1 MYKRHLIV
9 VILLQIFTISTLQ
22 AQAQTLNKEFPAETL
37 DKRLTKMTQESKI
50 NILFDLNVVK
60 GVNISAYK
68 AKNQTW
74 EQILQSTLSS
84 TNFTFKKS
92 GSSYIIVKKGIPVKK
107 LQPGSIKGT
116 VTDIQGVPLPGA
128 TLQIT
133 GVTNLTTISGNDG
146 TYSFSLQSGTYTLE
160 ARYISFQTQRITN
173 LVVTENNTTSLNIA
187 LKDNSD
193 QSLSEVVV
201 TSTYK
206 KTAASTDGLFR
217 QQQKAAQMSD
227 GISAE
232 QIAKTPDSDVAA
244 SLKRITGVT
253 TIADKFVVVRSLGER
268 WNTAV
273 MDGIVLPS
281 TDYNNQFSFDIIPTA
296 MVESV
301 VVSKTATPDMN
312 ASFAGGYIEI
322 KTKDIPNKDFFSFN
336 WGSSYNTQS
345 TFKPFLSRQ
354 QGKNDYFGYDDGTR
368 DFPKGLEYS
377 DFNTGNFF
385 EQSKRFTND
394 NFTTYKT
401 TGDPGSS
408 FQLAFGKKF
417 ELKNNNKWGFAGA
430 VSTKYEQTILDIDH
444 TGRSSWI
451 FNARRADD
459 TTPTRFFDFKNEGAN
474 YTTSSTV
481 AGMLNFGLQLGTN
494 RFSFRNSYTHTADI
508 SLTQIT
514 GWNQYSGTGDP
525 GSAEGAYNYFY
536 NGVLSEGASSAD
548 IEFPRTAQYNYPV
561 YQQLLQNKLEGN
573 HKLGNTIDLNWFAAR
588 TAVEYDMKDFTSNLK
603 YYRMSGDEMYA
614 HYFIY
619 NASSGII
626 RKNIDSDSQDYN
638 FGANITL
645 QFNKEH
651 FKNTIKAGYFGAL
664 RENTNQQT
672 SASLKADENR
682 PNLPAS
688 ERNILYFSS
697 LTELL
702 DGTHYE
708 PGQVGWS
715 VLDYYGEKYHGK
727 VSQHAPFLM
736 FDQRINTKWR
746 LVWGARAEYYKYEVL
761 QTQRENAVE
770 DGFDEKQLDDKL
782 WEFLPSANFTYS
794 PTTKI
799 NFRLAYSRA
808 VIRPSFQER
817 TAIPFYDPISSGTV
831 INAYGVLSTIVDN
844 YDFKW
849 EWFPGLGEILSFGVY
864 HKKFIKPIERVG
876 YSTAEGNLQLYV
888 GNSNQAVLTGFE
900 AELRK
905 SLGFIAQSPFW
916 NKFFVSANF
925 TFNDTKVTGYKVIL
939 GNDGKT
945 DAPTY
950 KANRPLY
957 GQTPWAYNLGFA
969 YDGERLG
976 LNIVQNA
983 KGDQYITVGYDYE
996 DEEIQRPYS
1005 TTDAQLSY
1013 RFLKDK
1019 NFQVKFNIKNLFNT
1033 PIETYNNYLSYKT
1046 DNPNWGQEGNTA
1058 IRDRYIL
1065 SPGTSKKY
1073 DEDTDELMF
1082 RAYRGT
1088 TFSLNMNYSF

>member
-1 MYKRHLIV
+1 MYKRFFIAI
-9 VILLQIFTISTLQ
+9 ILLQIFTISNL
-22 AQAQTLNKEFPAETL
+22 QAQTLNKEFSAETL
-37 DKRLTKMTQESKI
+37 DKRLTKMAQESKI
-50 NILFDLNVVK
+50 NILFDLNLVK
-60 GVNISAYK
+60 GINVPAYK

-74 EQILQSTLSS
+74 EQILQSSLSS
-84 TNFTFKKS
+84 TNFTFKRS
-92 GSSYIIVKKGIPVKK
+92 GSSYIIVKKAVPVKK
-107 LQPGSIKGT
+107 QQPGSIKGT
-116 VTDIQGVPLPGA
+116 VTDSQGVPLPGA

-133 GVTNLTTISGNDG
+133 GTTNLTTISGNDG
-146 TYSFSLQSGTYTLE
+146 TYSFSLQSGKYILE
-160 ARYISFQTQRITN
+160 ARYISFQTQRITD

-187 LKDNSD
+187 LKDNAD

-232 QIAKTPDSDVAA
+232 QIAKTPDSDIAA

-296 MVESV
+296 MVESI

-322 KTKDIPNKDFFSFN
+322 KTKDIPNKDFFSFS
-336 WGSSYNTQS
+336 WGSSYNTLS
-345 TFKPFLSRQ
+345 AFKPFLSRQ
-354 QGKNDYFGYDDGTR
+354 NGKYDYFGYDDGTR
-368 DFPKGLEYS
+368 NFPKGLERS
-377 DFNTGNFF
+377 DFNDENFF

-401 TGDPGSS
+401 KADPGSS

-417 ELKNNNKWGFAGA
+417 ELKNDNKWGFAGA
-430 VSTKYEQTILDIDH
+430 ISSKYEQTILDIDH
-444 TGRSSWI
+444 TARSNWMY
-451 FNARRADD
+451 NAFRVDD
-459 TTPTRFFDFKNEGAN
+459 TAPTDFFDYKNKGVS

-481 AGMLNFGLQLGTN
+481 AGMLNFGLQLGRN

-514 GWNQYSGTGDP
+514 GWNEQGDTA
-525 GSAEGAYNYFY
+525 SDDSYNYFY
-536 NGVLSEGASSAD
+536 TGVLPEGKGVESIAL
-548 IEFPRTAQYNYPV
+548 PRTVQYNYPV

-573 HKLGNTIDLNWFAAR
+573 HKLGNTIDLNWFGAR
-588 TAVEYDMKDFTSNLK
+588 TAVEYDLKDFTTNLK
-603 YYRMSGDEMYA
+603 YYGFSGNEMYS
-614 HYFIY
+614 YYLIY
-619 NASSGII
+619 NSSPGII
-626 RKNIDSDSQDYN
+626 RQNIDNDSEDYN
-638 FGANITL
+638 FGANIAL
-645 QFNKEH
+645 QLNKEY

-664 RENTNQQT
+664 RENTNQQS
-672 SASLKADENR
+672 SASLKVDENR
-682 PNLPAS
+682 PNLPAN
-688 ERNILYFSS
+688 ERTTLILSS

-708 PGQVGWS
+708 PGQVGWA
-715 VLDYYGEKYHGK
+715 VPRYYGGKYHGK

-736 FDQRINTKWR
+736 FDQRINTQWR
-746 LVWGARAEYYKYEVL
+746 LVWGARAEYYKYELL
-761 QTQRENAVE
+761 QTQRENIVE
-770 DGFDEKQLDDKL
+770 DDFDEKQLDDKL

-794 PTTKI
+794 PTTKM
-799 NFRLAYSRA
+799 NFRLAYNKA

-817 TAIPFYDPISSGTV
+817 TAIPFYDPLASAKI
-831 INAYGVLSTIVDN
+831 INAGVLSTIVNN

-864 HKKFIKPIERVG
+864 HKKFINPIERIG
-876 YSTAEGNLQLYV
+876 HRSPEGSLDLYV
-888 GNSNQAVLTGFE
+888 GNSKQAVLTGFE
-900 AELRK
+900 AEIRK
-905 SLGFIAQSPFW
+905 SFGFIGQNPFLD
-916 NKFFVSANF
+916 KFFVSANF
-925 TFNDTKVTGYKVIL
+925 TFNDTKVTGYIDKL
-939 GNDGKT
+939 GNYGQA

-950 KANRPLY
+950 KANRPMY

-983 KGDQYITVGYDYE
+983 KGDQYITVGYDYQ

-1005 TTDAQLSY
+1005 TTDVQLSY

-1046 DNPNWGQEGNTA
+1046 DNPNWGQEDNTA

-1073 DEDTDELMF
+1073 DKDTDELMF
-1082 RAYRGT
+1082 RAHRGT

>member
-9 VILLQIFTISTLQ
+9 VIILQIFTISTL
-22 AQAQTLNKEFPAETL
+22 QAQTLNKEFPAETL

-60 GVNISAYK
+60 GVNIPAYK

-84 TNFTFKKS
+84 ANFTFKKS
-92 GSSYIIVKKGIPVKK
+92 GNSYIIVKKGPVKK

-116 VTDIQGVPLPGA
+116 VTDSQGVPLPGA

-273 MDGIVLPS
+273 MDGIILPS

-301 VVSKTATPDMN
+301 VVNKTATPDMN
-312 ASFAGGYIEI
+312 ASFAGGYIEV

-336 WGSSYNTQS
+336 WGSSYNS
-345 TFKPFLSRQ
+345 IATFKPFLSRQ

-368 DFPKGLEYS
+368 DFPQGLEYS
-377 DFNTGNFF
+377 DFNTKNFF

-401 TGDPGSS
+401 TADPGSS
-408 FQLAFGKKF
+408 FQLAFGKKI

-430 VSTKYEQTILDIDH
+430 VSSKYEQTILDIDH
-444 TGRSSWI
+444 TARSNWMY
-451 FNARRADD
+451 NAFRPDD
-459 TTPTRFFDFKNEGAN
+459 TNPTRFFDYKNRGAS

-508 SLTQIT
+508 SLTKIT
-514 GWNQYSGTGDP
+514 GWNEQGDTA
-525 GSAEGAYNYFY
+525 SDDSYYYFY
-536 NGVLSEGASSAD
+536 TGVLPEGKGLESIAL
-548 IEFPRTAQYNYPV
+548 PRTSEYNYPV

-603 YYRMSGDEMYA
+603 YYAISGNEMYK
-614 HYFIY
+614 YYYVY
-619 NASSGII
+619 NSSPPIV
-626 RKNIDSDSQDYN
+626 RQNIDNDSEDYN
-638 FGANITL
+638 FGANIAL
-645 QFNKEH
+645 QLNKEH

-672 SASLKADENR
+672 AASLKVDENR
-682 PNLPAS
+682 PNIPAS
-688 ERNILYFSS
+688 ERNRLNIYSFA
-697 LTELL
+697 ELL
-702 DGTHYE
+702 DGTHYK
-708 PGQVGWS
+708 PGQVGWA
-715 VLDYYGEKYHGK
+715 VTDFYGEKYHGK

-746 LVWGARAEYYKYEVL
+746 LVWGTRAEYYKYELL
-761 QTQRENAVE
+761 QTQRKDAVE

-782 WEFLPSANFTYS
+782 WEFLPSVNFTYS
-794 PTTKI
+794 PTTKM
-799 NFRLAYSRA
+799 NMRLAYSRA

-817 TAIPFYDPISSGTV
+817 TAIPFYDPIASANI
-831 INAYGVLSTIVDN
+831 INAGGVLSTIVNN

-864 HKKFIKPIERVG
+864 HKKFINPIERVG
-876 YSTAEGNLQLYV
+876 YRAPEGSLELYV
-888 GNSNQAVLTGFE
+888 ANSKQAILTGFE
-900 AELRK
+900 AEIRK
-905 SLGFIAQSPFW
+905 SFGFIGQNPFFD
-916 NKFFVSANF
+916 KFFVSANF
-925 TFNDTKVTGYKVIL
+925 TFNDTKVIGYINRFGK
-939 GNDGKT
+939 DGQADT
-945 DAPTY
+945 STY
-950 KANRPLY
+950 KANRPMF

-983 KGDQYITVGYDYE
+983 KGDQYITVGYDYQ

-1019 NFQVKFNIKNLFNT
+1019 NFQVKFNIKNLFNI

-1046 DNPNWGQEGNTA
+1046 DNPNWGQEDNTA

-1065 SPGTSKKY
+1065 SPGSSKKY
-1073 DEDTDELMF
+1073 DKDTDELMF
-1082 RAYRGT
+1082 RGYRGT
-1088 TFSLNMNYSF
+1088 TFSLSMNYSF

>member
-1 MYKRHLIV
+1 MYKRYLIV
-9 VILLQIFTISTLQ
+9 VILLQIFTISTL
-22 AQAQTLNKEFPAETL
+22 QAQTLNKEFPAETL

-60 GVNISAYK
+60 GVNVPAYK

-74 EQILQSTLSS
+74 EQILQSTLTS

-92 GSSYIIVKKGIPVKK
+92 GSSYIIVKKGLPVKK

-116 VTDIQGVPLPGA
+116 VTDSQGVPLPGA
-128 TLQIT
+128 SIQIT

-273 MDGIVLPS
+273 MDGIILPS

-301 VVSKTATPDMN
+301 VVNKTATPDMN
-312 ASFAGGYIEI
+312 ASFAGGYIEV

-336 WGSSYNTQS
+336 WGSSYNTIA
-345 TFKPFLSRQ
+345 TFQPFLSRQ

-368 DFPKGLEYS
+368 DFPQGLEYS
-377 DFNTGNFF
+377 DFNTKNFF

-401 TGDPGSS
+401 TADPGSS
-408 FQLAFGKKF
+408 FQLAFGKKI

-430 VSTKYEQTILDIDH
+430 VSSKYEQTILDIDH
-444 TGRSSWI
+444 TARSNWMY
-451 FNARRADD
+451 NAFRPDD
-459 TTPTRFFDFKNEGAN
+459 TNPTRFFDYKNRGAS

-508 SLTQIT
+508 SLTKIT
-514 GWNQYSGTGDP
+514 GWNEQGDTA
-525 GSAEGAYNYFY
+525 SDDSYYYFY
-536 NGVLSEGASSAD
+536 TGVLPEGKGLESIAL
-548 IEFPRTAQYNYPV
+548 PRTSEYNYPV

-603 YYRMSGDEMYA
+603 YYAMSGNEMYK
-614 HYFIY
+614 YYYVY
-619 NASSGII
+619 NSSPPIV
-626 RKNIDSDSQDYN
+626 RQNIDNDSEDYN
-638 FGANITL
+638 FGANIAL
-645 QFNKEH
+645 QLNKGH
-651 FKNTIKAGYFGAL
+651 FKNSIKAGYFGAL

-672 SASLKADENR
+672 AASLKVDENR
-682 PNLPAS
+682 PNIPAS
-688 ERNILYFSS
+688 ERNRLNIYSF
-697 LTELL
+697 TELL

-708 PGQVGWS
+708 PGQVGWA
-715 VLDYYGEKYHGK
+715 VTDFYGEKYHGK

-736 FDQRINTKWR
+736 FDQRINTQWR
-746 LVWGARAEYYKYEVL
+746 LVWGTRAEYYKYELL
-761 QTQRENAVE
+761 QTQRKDAVE

-782 WEFLPSANFTYS
+782 WEFLPSVNFTYS
-794 PTTKI
+794 PTTKM
-799 NFRLAYSRA
+799 NMRLAYSRA

-817 TAIPFYDPISSGTV
+817 TAIPFYDPIASANI
-831 INAYGVLSTIVDN
+831 INAGGVLSTIVNN

-864 HKKFIKPIERVG
+864 HKKFINPIERVG
-876 YSTAEGNLQLYV
+876 YRAPEGSLELYV
-888 GNSNQAVLTGFE
+888 ANSKQAILTGFE
-900 AELRK
+900 AEIRK
-905 SLGFIAQSPFW
+905 SFGFIGQNPFLD
-916 NKFFVSANF
+916 KFFVSANF
-925 TFNDTKVTGYKVIL
+925 TFNDTKVTGYINRFGK
-939 GNDGKT
+939 DGQA
-945 DAPTY
+945 DSSTY
-950 KANRPLY
+950 KANRPMF

-976 LNIVQNA
+976 FNIVQNA
-983 KGDQYITVGYDYE
+983 KGDQYITVGYDYQ

-1005 TTDAQLSY
+1005 TTDVQLSY

-1046 DNPNWGQEGNTA
+1046 DNPNWGQEDNTA

-1065 SPGTSKKY
+1065 SPGSSKKY
-1073 DEDTDELMF
+1073 DKDTDELMF
-1082 RAYRGT
+1082 RGYRGT
-1088 TFSLNMNYSF
+1088 TFSLSMNYSF

>member
-1 MYKRHLIV
+1 MKKIHTLRNTLLSMLLIGFSSIV
-9 VILLQIFTISTLQ
+9 NAQINSQDLP
-22 AQAQTLNKEFPAETL
+22 ASSLENRLNKIIQIYS
-37 DKRLTKMTQESKI
+37 D
-50 NILFDLNVVK
+50 
-60 GVNISAYK
+60 NISFNSK
-68 AKNQTW
+68 LIENISVPPLTAKGKTG
-74 EQILQSTLSS
+74 EQVLKESLSG
-84 TNFTFKKS
+84 TNFTYKKVS
-92 GSSYIIVKKGIPVKK
+92 EGSYVVIKKPAPVVKKKPGK
-107 LQPGSIKGT
+107 LSGKT
-116 VTDIQGVPLPGA
+116 VDHTGLSLPG
-128 TLQIT
+128 
-133 GVTNLTTISGNDG
+133 TTIKIIETGQTTVSDNQGNYSLTIPAG
-146 TYSFSLQSGTYTLE
+146 TYKVEVSFM
-160 ARYISFQTQRITN
+160 SFQTQI
-173 LVVTENNTTSLNIA
+173 VTGVLISENGTTPLNIA
-187 LKDNSD
+187 LKEDP
-193 QSLSEVVV
+193 QSLKEVVV
-201 TSTYK
+201 TQTYK
-206 KTAASTDGLFR
+206 KAAATVEGLFI
-217 QQQKAAQMSD
+217 QQKNAAQMSD

-281 TDYNNQFSFDIIPTA
+281 TDYNNNFSFDIIPTA

-322 KTKDIPNKDFFSFN
+322 KTKDIPNKDFFSFS

-368 DFPKGLEYS
+368 DFPKGLEPS
-377 DFNTGNFF
+377 DFNTENFF

-394 NFTTYKT
+394 NFTPYRT
-401 TGDPGSS
+401 TADPGSS

-417 ELKNNNKWGFAGA
+417 ELKNDNKWGFAG
-430 VSTKYEQTILDIDH
+430 SINSKNEQTILDIDH
-444 TGRSSWI
+444 TARSSWLY
-451 FNARRADD
+451 NAFRADD
-459 TTPTRFFDFKNEGAN
+459 TTPTRFFDFKNKGAN
-474 YTTSSTV
+474 YTTSATV
-481 AGMLNFGLQLGTN
+481 AGMLNFGLQLGKN
-494 RFSFRNSYTHTADI
+494 RISFRNSYTHTADI
-508 SLTQIT
+508 SLTEIT
-514 GWNQYSGTGDP
+514 GWTEYSGTGDA

-536 NGVLSEGASSAD
+536 NGVLPEGTSSAG
-548 IEFPRTAQYNYPV
+548 IEFPRTVQYNYPV

-573 HKLGNTIDLNWFAAR
+573 HKLGNTTDLNWFAAR
-588 TAVEYDMKDFTSNLK
+588 TAVEYDMKDFTTNLK
-603 YYRMSGDEMYA
+603 YYKMSGDEMYA
-614 HYFIY
+614 YYYIY
-619 NASSGII
+619 NSSPGIL
-626 RKNIDSDSQDYN
+626 RKNIDNDSEDYN
-638 FGANITL
+638 FGANIAL
-645 QFNKEH
+645 QLHKEH

-672 SASLKADENR
+672 AASLKVDENR
-682 PNLPAS
+682 PNLPAY
-688 ERNILYFSS
+688 ERNYLALHS

-708 PGQVGWS
+708 PGQVGWA
-715 VLDYYGEKYHGK
+715 VTRFYGGKYHGK

-736 FDQRINTKWR
+736 FDQRINTQWR
-746 LVWGARAEYYKYEVL
+746 LVWGARAEYYKYELL
-761 QTQRENAVE
+761 QTQREGAVKE
-770 DGFDEKQLDDKL
+770 GFDEQLDDKL

-794 PTTKI
+794 PTTKM
-799 NFRLAYSRA
+799 NFRLAYNKA

-817 TAIPFYDPISSGTV
+817 TAIPFYDPLSSGLV
-831 INAYGVLSTIVDN
+831 INAGVLSTIVNN

-849 EWFPGLGEILSFGVY
+849 EWFPGLGEILSLGVY

-876 YSTAEGNLQLYV
+876 LTTAEGNLQLYV

-905 SLGFIAQSPFW
+905 SLGFIGQNPFW
-916 NKFFVSANF
+916 DKFFVSANF
-925 TFNDTKVTGYKVIL
+925 TYNDTKVTGYKSIL

-950 KANRPLY
+950 NANRPLY

-976 LNIVQNA
+976 LNMVQNA
-983 KGDQYITVGYDYE
+983 KGDQYITVGFDYK

-1019 NFQVKFNIKNLFNT
+1019 NFQVKFNVKNLFNT
-1033 PIETYNNYLSYKT
+1033 PIETYNNYRSYMT
-1046 DNPNWGQEGNTA
+1046 ENPNWGQEDNTA
-1058 IRDRYIL
+1058 VRDRYIL

-1073 DEDTDELMF
+1073 DKDTDELMF
-1082 RAYRGT
+1082 RGYRGT

>member
-1 MYKRHLIV
+1 MHKRYLIV
-9 VILLQIFTISTLQ
+9 VILLQIFTISTL
-22 AQAQTLNKEFPAETL
+22 QAQTLNKEFPAETL

-60 GVNISAYK
+60 GVNIPAYK

-92 GSSYIIVKKGIPVKK
+92 GSSYIIVKKGAPVKK
-107 LQPGSIKGT
+107 QQPGSIKGT
-116 VTDIQGVPLPGA
+116 VTDSQGVPLPGA
-128 TLQIT
+128 SIQIT

-187 LKDNSD
+187 LKDNAD

-273 MDGIVLPS
+273 MDGIILPS

-312 ASFAGGYIEI
+312 ASFAGGYIEV

-336 WGSSYNTQS
+336 WGSSYNNIA

-368 DFPKGLEYS
+368 DFPQGLEYS

-417 ELKNNNKWGFAGA
+417 ELKNGNKWGFAGA
-430 VSTKYEQTILDIDH
+430 VSSKYEQTILDIDH
-444 TGRSSWI
+444 TARSNWMY
-451 FNARRADD
+451 NAIRTDD
-459 TTPTRFFDFKNEGAN
+459 ITPTRFFDYKNKGAS

-508 SLTQIT
+508 SLTEIT
-514 GWNQYSGTGDP
+514 GWNEQSDFASDDSY
-525 GSAEGAYNYFY
+525 YYFY
-536 NGVLSEGASSAD
+536 TGVLPEGTSLESIAL
-548 IEFPRTAQYNYPV
+548 PRTTQYNYPV

-573 HKLGNTIDLNWFAAR
+573 HKLGNTTDLNWFAAR
-588 TAVEYDMKDFTSNLK
+588 TAVEYDMKDFTSNIK
-603 YYRMSGDEMYA
+603 YYGISGNEMYA
-614 HYFIY
+614 YYRIY
-619 NASSGII
+619 NPSTPIV
-626 RKNIDSDSQDYN
+626 RQNIDNDSEDYN
-638 FGANITL
+638 FGANIAFQL
-645 QFNKEH
+645 NKEH

-672 SASLKADENR
+672 AASLIVDENR
-682 PNLPAS
+682 PNIPVS
-688 ERNILYFSS
+688 ERNILQFYS
-697 LTELL
+697 LADLL

-715 VLDYYGEKYHGK
+715 VKSFYGGKYHGK
-727 VSQHAPFLM
+727 ISQHAPFMM
-736 FDQRINTKWR
+736 FDQRINTQWR
-746 LVWGARAEYYKYEVL
+746 LLWGARAEYYKYELL
-761 QTQRENAVE
+761 QTQRENPVE

-782 WEFLPSANFTYS
+782 WEFLPSVNFTYS
-794 PTTKI
+794 PNTKM
-799 NFRLAYSRA
+799 NMRLAYSRA

-817 TAIPFYDPISSGTV
+817 TAIPFYDPIASARI
-831 INAYGVLSTIVDN
+831 INASGVLSSIVNN

-864 HKKFIKPIERVG
+864 HKKFINPIERLG
-876 YSTAEGNLQLYV
+876 YRSPEGGLELYV
-888 GNSNQAVLTGFE
+888 VNSKQAILTGFE
-900 AELRK
+900 AEIRK
-905 SLGFIAQSPFW
+905 SFGFIGQNPFLD
-916 NKFFVSANF
+916 KFFVSANF
-925 TFNDTKVTGYKVIL
+925 TFNDTKVTGYIDRF
-939 GNDGKT
+939 GNYGQA

-957 GQTPWAYNLGFA
+957 GQTPWAYNIGFA

-983 KGDQYITVGYDYE
+983 KGDQYITVGHDYM

-1019 NFQVKFNIKNLFNT
+1019 NFQVKFNIKNLFNI
-1033 PIETYNNYLSYKT
+1033 PIETYNNYLSYMT
-1046 DNPNWGQEGNTA
+1046 VNPRWEGTEGNNLA
-1058 IRDRYIL
+1058 PRDRYVL

-1073 DEDTDELMF
+1073 DKDTDELMF

-1088 TFSLNMNYSF
+1088 TFSLNINYSF

>member
-9 VILLQIFTISTLQ
+9 VILLQIFTISTL
-22 AQAQTLNKEFPAETL
+22 QAQTLNKEFPAETL

-60 GVNISAYK
+60 GVNIPAYK

-84 TNFTFKKS
+84 ANFTFKKS
-92 GSSYIIVKKGIPVKK
+92 GNSYIIVKKGPVKK

-116 VTDIQGVPLPGA
+116 VTDSQGVPLPGA

-273 MDGIVLPS
+273 MDGIILPS

-301 VVSKTATPDMN
+301 VVNKTATPDMN
-312 ASFAGGYIEI
+312 ASFAGGYIEV

-336 WGSSYNTQS
+336 WGSSYNS
-345 TFKPFLSRQ
+345 IATFKPFLSRQ

-368 DFPKGLEYS
+368 DFPQGLEYS
-377 DFNTGNFF
+377 DFNTKNFF

-401 TGDPGSS
+401 TADPGSG
-408 FQLAFGKKF
+408 FQLAFGKKI

-430 VSTKYEQTILDIDH
+430 VSSKYEQTILDIDH
-444 TGRSSWI
+444 TARSNWMY
-451 FNARRADD
+451 NAFRPDD
-459 TTPTRFFDFKNEGAN
+459 TNPTRFFDYKNRGAS

-508 SLTQIT
+508 SLTKIT
-514 GWNQYSGTGDP
+514 GWNEQGDTA
-525 GSAEGAYNYFY
+525 SDDSYYYFY
-536 NGVLSEGASSAD
+536 TGVLPEGKGLESIAL
-548 IEFPRTAQYNYPV
+548 PRTSEYNYPV

-603 YYRMSGDEMYA
+603 YYAMSGNEMYK
-614 HYFIY
+614 YYYVY
-619 NASSGII
+619 NSSPPIV
-626 RKNIDSDSQDYN
+626 RQNIDNDSEDYN
-638 FGANITL
+638 FGANIAL
-645 QFNKEH
+645 QLNKEH

-672 SASLKADENR
+672 AASLKVDENR
-682 PNLPAS
+682 PNIPAS
-688 ERNILYFSS
+688 ERNRLNIYSFA
-697 LTELL
+697 ELL

-708 PGQVGWS
+708 PGQVGWA
-715 VLDYYGEKYHGK
+715 VTDFYGEKYHGK

-746 LVWGARAEYYKYEVL
+746 LVWGTRAEYYKYELL
-761 QTQRENAVE
+761 QTQRKDAVE

-782 WEFLPSANFTYS
+782 WEFLPSVNFTYS
-794 PTTKI
+794 PTTKM
-799 NFRLAYSRA
+799 NMRLAYSRA

-817 TAIPFYDPISSGTV
+817 TAIPFYDPIASANI
-831 INAYGVLSTIVDN
+831 INAGGVLSTIVNN

-864 HKKFIKPIERVG
+864 HKKFINPIERVG
-876 YSTAEGNLQLYV
+876 YRAPEGSLELYV
-888 GNSNQAVLTGFE
+888 ANSKQAILTGFE
-900 AELRK
+900 AEIRK
-905 SLGFIAQSPFW
+905 SFGFIGQNPFLD
-916 NKFFVSANF
+916 KFFVSANF
-925 TFNDTKVTGYKVIL
+925 TFNDTKVIGYINRFGK
-939 GNDGKT
+939 DGQADT
-945 DAPTY
+945 STY
-950 KANRPLY
+950 KANRPMF

-983 KGDQYITVGYDYE
+983 KGDQYITVGYDYQ

-1019 NFQVKFNIKNLFNT
+1019 NFQVKFNIKNLFNI

-1046 DNPNWGQEGNTA
+1046 DNPNWGQEDNTA

-1065 SPGTSKKY
+1065 SPGSSKKY
-1073 DEDTDELMF
+1073 DKDTDELMF
-1082 RAYRGT
+1082 RGYRGT
-1088 TFSLNMNYSF
+1088 TFSLSMNYSF